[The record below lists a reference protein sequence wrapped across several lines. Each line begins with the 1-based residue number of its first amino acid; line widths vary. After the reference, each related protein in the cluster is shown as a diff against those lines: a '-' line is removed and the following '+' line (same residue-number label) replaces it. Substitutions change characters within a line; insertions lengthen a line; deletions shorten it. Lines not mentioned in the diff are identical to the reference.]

1 MTWENSD
8 QVKKTENYKDNKNP
22 ITLRYMNREKD
33 IINKIE
39 DKLRDWS
46 G

>member
-1 MTWENSD
+1 
-8 QVKKTENYKDNKNP
+8 
-22 ITLRYMNREKD
+22 MNREKD

-46 G
+46 GWSLNTEKK